1 MVSVEVK
8 MVFVE
13 VVVELSSLV
22 RLFQVHL
29 WLMVH
34 FMLWINFL
42 DT

>member
-1 MVSVEVK
+1 MVFVQVK
-8 MVFVE
+8 MVSVE

-29 WLMVH
+29 WFMVH
-34 FMLWINFL
+34 FILWINFL